1 MAFMPFVVN
10 RVGPYCTMKSMKSMK
25 VKRDPGICRGL
36 PCFDQ
41 SSLQET
47 PIGNPLVSLERL
59 VVKRSG

>member
-1 MAFMPFVVN
+1 
-10 RVGPYCTMKSMKSMK
+10 MKSMKSMK